1 MFGFGVWETIFIIIP
16 ISILIVLPYWKI
28 FSKAGFSSWW
38 SLSLLLPIINILVIY
53 ILAFSRWPIYNKISE
68 MDNINIDIKTESGKN
83 SNANLNEEDNPQH
96 GVTKKSMGVK
106 VIFFVILLCF
116 ALFFLLFKFNHE
128 DSVLTKILDNF
139 NVGLYQV
146 ECSSGGCVIIN
157 TSNGIVKILGSDDD
171 YRAHKYARKA
181 EF

>member
-1 MFGFGVWETIFIIIP
+1 
-16 ISILIVLPYWKI
+16 
-28 FSKAGFSSWW
+28 
-38 SLSLLLPIINILVIY
+38 
-53 ILAFSRWPIYNKISE
+53 

-106 VIFFVILLCF
+106 IIFFVILLCF
-116 ALFFLLFKFNHE
+116 TLFFLLFKFNHE

-146 ECSSGGCVIIN
+146 ECNNGVCVIIN

-171 YRAHKYARKA
+171 YRAHEYARKA